1 MSMFTRSVLE
11 LFSFPRYVLLN
22 RQLRDSRI
30 RTLYSAAALG
40 LDNYSKTRERVQ
52 NQFTNM
58 ADRFRSKMEEISHP
72 ESKNLVFTE
81 DLKNMVHLAGEN
93 DVELVLKMLRRFNNQ
108 SKDLRFGTFVFGP
121 VVMRMFYYL
130 NKPDEALNNS
140 EDSLKYASDLWKNLQ
155 EVGHQPT
162 RRAATFIAALALN
175 QNAPHIT
182 AEIIS
187 NVGAQNYITIRNLKA
202 AALADLNR
210 LEDAVAVLRRAVQVD
225 NPNQAKVSFTK
236 DVVEKV
242 KAASE
247 REERKE
253 IAHEAQA
260 LLKRLSE
267 NGHTVDQ
274 ILDDMV
280 CAEIAVTDLHGPRN
294 RERRYIA
301 ATFERTE
308 RRDPPRSYQRP
319 GLRDLL

>member
-280 CAEIAVTDLHGPRN
+280 CTEIAVTDLHGPRN

-308 RRDPPRSYQRP
+308 RRDTPRSYQRP